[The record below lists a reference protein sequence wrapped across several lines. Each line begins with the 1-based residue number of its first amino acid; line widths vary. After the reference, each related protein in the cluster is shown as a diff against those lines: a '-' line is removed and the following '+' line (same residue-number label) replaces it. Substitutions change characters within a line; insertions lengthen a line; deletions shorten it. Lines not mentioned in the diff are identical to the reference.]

1 MKIDFKTG
9 TVYYPTEEQQF
20 KDSLE
25 DLKIK
30 DDEINEEQPTFTKTI
45 HAGLPYARFK
55 YLFFCLCMVL
65 DGMIGMISLGQT
77 QSIMANKFLLSKWIY
92 KGE

>member
-30 DDEINEEQPTFTKTI
+30 DDEINDRISTRMEETV
-45 HAGLPYARFK
+45 A
-55 YLFFCLCMVL
+55 
-65 DGMIGMISLGQT
+65 
-77 QSIMANKFLLSKWIY
+77 SK
-92 KGE
+92 

>member
-9 TVYYPTEEQQF
+9 EVYYPSEQEQF

-30 DDEINEEQPTFTKTI
+30 DEQINQEQPVFTKTI
-45 HAGLPYARFK
+45 HGELPYARLK
-55 YLFFCLCMVL
+55 YMFFCFCMLL
-65 DGMIGMISLGQT
+65 DGLIGIVSVGQT
-77 QSIMANKFLLSKWIY
+77 QSIMANKFLLSKWVY